1 MSKLCNAK
9 FLQICSDAETHSLT
23 SWMAGVNFL
32 QVFIILVNYF
42 FKDKLIDLKMKLTL
56 ISCANMSL
64 YSCDG

>member
-1 MSKLCNAK
+1 
-9 FLQICSDAETHSLT
+9 
-23 SWMAGVNFL
+23 MAGVNFL